1 MSMTLLATML
11 FTMNFPMVVCKTS
24 VGLRGRVTFVTNI
37 GDTLAVVRHSVNC
50 DLMHAGHPNDVVGR
64 RAAHGLHIVEN
75 RKQPIPLEKRPKG

>member
-11 FTMNFPMVVCKTS
+11 FTMNSPMVVCKTS

-50 DLMHAGHPNDVVGR
+50 DLMHAIPI
-64 RAAHGLHIVEN
+64 HI
-75 RKQPIPLEKRPKG
+75 